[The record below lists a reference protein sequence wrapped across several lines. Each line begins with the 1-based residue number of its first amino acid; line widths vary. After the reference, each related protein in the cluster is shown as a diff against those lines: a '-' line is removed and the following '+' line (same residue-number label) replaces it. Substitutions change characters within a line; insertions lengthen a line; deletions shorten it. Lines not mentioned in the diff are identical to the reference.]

1 LTAVVLSLDGVQRFA
16 SERLAA
22 VASDADA
29 IGLGRAV
36 ADDLLAQGAA
46 ALLKS

>member
-1 LTAVVLSLDGVQRFA
+1 MTAVVLSLDGVQRFE

-29 IGLGRAV
+29 VALGHTV
-36 ADDLLAQGAA
+36 AEDLLAQGAA
-46 ALLKS
+46 ALLI